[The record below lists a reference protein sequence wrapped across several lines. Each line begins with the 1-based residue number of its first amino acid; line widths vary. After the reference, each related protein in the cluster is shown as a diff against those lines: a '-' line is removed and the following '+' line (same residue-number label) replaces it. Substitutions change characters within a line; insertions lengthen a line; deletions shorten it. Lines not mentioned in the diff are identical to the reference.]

1 MSRLRFLDA
10 QPGRKLVRLRLLLVL
25 AASLLISL
33 SGCGMLTDSD
43 PSICPPYPVAGNAV
57 ADEIE
62 DRMFPAE
69 NYPAFWG
76 WLNRLDVLREQL
88 E

>member
-1 MSRLRFLDA
+1 
-10 QPGRKLVRLRLLLVL
+10 
-25 AASLLISL
+25 
-33 SGCGMLTDSD
+33 MLTDSD